1 MLGNVFCN
9 GRVLMVL
16 MITLL
21 LSRISC
27 LLEAGQLN
35 LKALIFFG
43 FHLKNLYPRVAKRIS
58 SLCSTLSSTI
68 YSVGASDDPSQWL
81 FAHRQ

>member
-27 LLEAGQLN
+27 LLEAGQLH

-43 FHLKNLYPRVAKRIS
+43 FYLKNLYPRAAKRVSS
-58 SLCSTLSSTI
+58 SLYSTLSSTI

-81 FAHRQ
+81 FAHR